1 MKSRVMC
8 CQCAR
13 QIGTILFLVLKAL
26 QIFTDTISLLAC
38 ALLCLSIAQS
48 LLICNARVLQ
58 KK

>member
-26 QIFTDTISLLAC
+26 QIFADTIS
-38 ALLCLSIAQS
+38 LLCLSIAQS